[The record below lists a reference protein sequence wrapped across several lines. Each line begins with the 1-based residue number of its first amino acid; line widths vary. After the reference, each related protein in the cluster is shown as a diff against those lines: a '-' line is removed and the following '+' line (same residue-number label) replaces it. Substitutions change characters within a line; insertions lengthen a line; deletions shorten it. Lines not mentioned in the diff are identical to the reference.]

1 MTVMVGKR
9 QWVISLPLNNARGW
23 SPSWFQLILFLAGAL
38 TAGLMLLTPV
48 YLVIRSLEGGRAAAD
63 LLLRPSTFQAMGRTL
78 GLALAVTLASAA
90 LALPLAWLT
99 TSTDLPGR
107 RFWSTVG
114 ALPLVLPSYV
124 AAYLYASIL
133 GPTGILQQTLGVEKW
148 FPFYGFPSAFVVLT
162 LLSYPYLMLTLQ
174 AGFRRLD
181 PGLVDAARSLG
192 LSPRQAFWRVTLPA
206 LRPALAAGS
215 LLVALYVLRDFGAV
229 AVLRYDTFTRLIYLQ
244 YQSFASRSMATT
256 LALLLVVIAGALVY
270 TDFRTRGRARYDR
283 RAVGVAR
290 VISPTPLG
298 RWRWPALALVALL
311 VGMALAL
318 PAGGLLYWLIRG
330 LINDQTLVALWRP
343 AWNSLWVSLAAAGV
357 TLLAALPVA
366 ILTVRYQG
374 RGSQWIERLAYIG
387 HALPGIVI
395 ALALV
400 FFGIRF
406 TPQFYQTAPMLIG
419 AYVII
424 FAPQAIGAAR
434 TSLLQ
439 LSPRVEEAGR
449 CLGHT
454 PWSVLRRVT
463 LPLLA
468 PGLITGLAL
477 VFLTCMKELPATL
490 ILSPLGF
497 STLPMS
503 VWASISEAFFARAAA
518 PSLLLIVLSS
528 IPLAI
533 LKMRET

>member
-1 MTVMVGKR
+1 MVGKR
-9 QWVISLPLNNARGW
+9 QWVIPLSLRSAGDLNLPWLRV
-23 SPSWFQLILFLAGAL
+23 ILFGAGGL
-38 TAGLMLLTPV
+38 TAGLMVLTPV
-48 YLVIRSLEGGRAAAD
+48 YLVIRSLEAGSAAGEI
-63 LLLRPSTFQAMGRTL
+63 LLRPSTLQAFGRTL
-78 GLALAVTLASAA
+78 GLALAVTLASTA

-107 RFWSTVG
+107 RFWSVVS

-124 AAYLYASIL
+124 AAYLYASIV
-133 GPTGILQQTLGVEKW
+133 GPAGVLKQALGVEKW

-162 LLSYPYLMLTLQ
+162 LLSYPYLLLTLQ

-192 LSPRQAFWRVTLPA
+192 LSSRQAFCRVTLPA

-244 YQSFASRSMATT
+244 YQSFASRSLAAT
-256 LALLLVVIAGALVY
+256 LALLLVVMAGILVY
-270 TDFRTRGRARYDR
+270 ADFRTRGRARYDR
-283 RAVGVAR
+283 RAIGVAR
-290 VISPTPLG
+290 VAAPVQLG
-298 RWRWPALALVALL
+298 RWRWPALGLVMLVVGAALV
-311 VGMALAL
+311 L
-318 PAGGLLYWLIRG
+318 PAGGLLFWLIRG
-330 LINDQTLVALWRP
+330 LVHDQTLVALWRP
-343 AWNSLWVSLAAAGV
+343 AWNSLWVSLAAGGV

-366 ILTVRYQG
+366 TLTVRYPG
-374 RGSQWIERLAYIG
+374 RGSQWIERLAYVG

-395 ALALV
+395 ALAFV

-406 TPQFYQTAPMLIG
+406 TPHLYQTAPMLIG

-424 FAPQAIGAAR
+424 FIPQAIGTTR

-454 PWSVLRRVT
+454 PWSVARRIT
-463 LPLLA
+463 LPLLT
-468 PGLITGLAL
+468 PGLVTGLAL

-490 ILSPLGF
+490 ILSPLDF
-497 STLPMS
+497 STLSMS

-533 LKMRET
+533 LKLRES